1 MLVLHPDER
10 FAHTGAEQFN
20 ILATAR
26 LRHRFDEFFSKYR
39 RSTFQQNERVS
50 EARAHGDLSENA
62 EYHAAKEEQGMN
74 EARSKDMEDKLAR
87 AHIIDPAT
95 ITADRIVFGATVE
108 LIDMNEGT
116 EVTYQI
122 VGVDEADIE
131 VGKVSI
137 TSPIAR
143 ALIGKEEGDIA
154 IVQAPSGEREFEI
167 QLVEYV

>member
-1 MLVLHPDER
+1 MER
-10 FAHTGAEQFN
+10 IPMTKQGFEK
-20 ILATAR
+20 
-26 LRHRFDEFFSKYR
+26 LREELEYLKGEKRHGIVAAIE
-39 RSTFQQNERVS
+39 

-74 EARSKDMEDKLAR
+74 EARIKEMEDKLAR
-87 AHIIDPAT
+87 AHVIDPAT
-95 ITADRIVFGATVE
+95 ITAEKIVFGATVD
-108 LIDMNEGT
+108 LIDINEGT

-131 VGKVSI
+131 AGKVSI

-154 IVQAPSGEREFEI
+154 VVQAPGGEREYEI
-167 QLVEYV
+167 QSIRYE